1 MFITKKAYFY
11 WSAKEQGF
19 FDWFKNVLDE
29 VAYRDVNNVIELH
42 SHCTS
47 IFQEEDARA
56 ALITML
62 QSLYYAKNGR
72 DVVSG
77 TSVISYFARPK
88 WRSVYKR
95 IAAKHPNT
103 RVGVFYCGAPEAMKD
118 HPPLSMEFSQKT
130 STKFYF
136 HKENF

>member
-1 MFITKKAYFY
+1 MVTPPPIYPARENEMFITKKAYFY

-103 RVGVFYCGAPEAMKD
+103 RVG
-118 HPPLSMEFSQKT
+118 EFILQSYLIDC
-130 STKFYF
+130 FLCIYIV
-136 HKENF
+136 